1 MTTPTKSAVAL
12 LTEARR
18 AKSPDAYLAKIA
30 AARVAHA
37 ETDAALKV
45 ATHDA
50 ITTARA
56 AGTSWPAIGEAL
68 GVSAQRAQQLARPLV
83 DATAGGDPVE

>member
-1 MTTPTKSAVAL
+1 MTTPTKSAVAY

-18 AKSPDAYLAKIA
+18 AKTPETYLEKVA
-30 AARVAHA
+30 AARAAHA

-50 ITTARA
+50 IVNARS
-56 AGTSWPAIGEAL
+56 AGTSWPSIGEAL
-68 GVSAQRAQQLARPLV
+68 GVSAQRAQQLARPLNG
-83 DATAGGDPVE
+83 AEGGDSVE